1 MSEAVSF
8 TCPQGHQSTTSD
20 FCDVCGEPITSSG
33 AAPAAEPPVAV
44 PAEGTPAGSA
54 PGESTPAGAAPPSSL
69 TLPPPGA
76 APTQECPNCGAENPA
91 DALFCEACGYD
102 FTTGQLP
109 STTPPMADPGADWVA
124 EVWIDPDWFASRTVL
139 AVARRAGPRRSSPS
153 AARAHSSAG
162 PPAAAGSHPRSTARA
177 TAQSRTATRSSH
189 WTTNVGRWRIS
200 APRTARSSARP
211 ASRSRRLRSS
221 PGNATSSP
229 TTNACTSA
237 RGPGSWSAAR
247 PTTRKPRDRAD
258 RPQVM
263 SSARGRRLPRVCRRV
278 RRGTRGCGAR
288 RRWSTS

>member
-69 TLPPPGA
+69 TLPAPGA

-124 EVWIDPDWFASRTVL
+124 EVWIDPDWFASQD
-139 AVARRAGPRRSSPS
+139 SPGGCATS
-153 AARAHSSAG
+153 G
-162 PPAAAGSHPRSTARA
+162 PPTIVPIRGTSAL
-177 TAQSRTATRSSH
+177 
-189 WTTNVGRWRIS
+189 VGR
-200 APRTARSSARP
+200 P
-211 ASRSRRLRSS
+211 SRSRGITPEIDCASDGAVSHRHAQLTLDHERWSVEDLGSTNGTFVGS
-221 PGNATSSP
+221 PGEPLPKTPLEPQQRHELADDERVYVGAWTRIVVRRATDDEK
-229 TTNACTSA
+229 
-237 RGPGSWSAAR
+237 AAR
-247 PTTRKPRDRAD
+247 PT
-258 RPQVM
+258 
-263 SSARGRRLPRVCRRV
+263 
-278 RRGTRGCGAR
+278 
-288 RRWSTS
+288 